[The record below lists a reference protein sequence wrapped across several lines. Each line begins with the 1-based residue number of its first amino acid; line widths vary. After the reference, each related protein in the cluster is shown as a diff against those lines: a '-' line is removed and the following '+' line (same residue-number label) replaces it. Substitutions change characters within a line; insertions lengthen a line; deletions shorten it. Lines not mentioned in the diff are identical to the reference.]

1 MPSKKTDCF
10 HCGLPCPQPNPYKVT
25 IMDKERDMCCPG
37 CKAVAQAIVDNKL
50 EDYYRYRTE
59 QSIKGESLVP
69 EELEQL
75 QLYDNDKLQSQFVSA
90 SDTQPEIKTAS
101 LILEGIVC
109 AACVWLN
116 EQHVNHLP
124 GVKSFSINYS
134 TQRARIS
141 WDNSIIKLSDILKSI
156 TSIGYRAHPFDP
168 GRQESIQKKE
178 RQRALI
184 RLAVAGL
191 GAMQV
196 MMLAIALYAGD
207 YSGINDDM
215 RVFFR
220 WVSAFIATP
229 VVLYSAQTFF
239 IGAWRDLKRKQ
250 LGMDVPI
257 ALAIGGAYL
266 ASCWATLTNTG
277 QVYFDSVTM
286 FTFFLLV
293 GRFLEMRARQR
304 SGEVADALVKLLPVM
319 ATRLN
324 DNKAMLH
331 EQVLVNE
338 LKVDDLVLVKPGDTI
353 PADGIIFDGQSSID
367 ESLMTGESHPLRR
380 IKQDKVI
387 GGTVNIES
395 PITVKITEVGDKT
408 ILAGIQ
414 RLLDRAQ
421 TEKPHIALLADK
433 VAAVFVSVILILAAI
448 VGYAWWQIDND
459 RAVWIVLSM
468 LVVTCPCAL
477 SLATPA
483 AMTAATGA
491 LTRLGVLV
499 THAHALETLSNV
511 DTSVFDKTG
520 TLTHGN
526 LSLIDTIPL
535 GDLSTQQCRQM
546 AYYLELASE
555 HPVAQAF
562 QQLEIANTTNN
573 ENVVTD
579 IRAEVGQG
587 IEATINNQ
595 RVRIGKKNW
604 VAGVCSQAYPE
615 KKYCDNRAGI
625 NSQIYLANEGQW
637 LAIFILEDSLRE
649 DATEMVLQLSQLNI
663 HSVLLSGDQT
673 TVVQTTAD
681 KLGIETYYSEQT
693 PEDKLSVI
701 KKLQSEGKVVAMV
714 GDGVND
720 APVLAAAQVSVA
732 MGSGTQLAQAS
743 SDMVL
748 LSEKLS
754 HLNQSILHARHTL
767 QIVKQNLGW
776 AVFYNITA
784 LPLAALGYI
793 APWLAAIGMSASSLL
808 VVLNALRL
816 KKVKSSFTP

>member
-1 MPSKKTDCF
+1 MPNKNTDCF

-90 SDTQPEIKTAS
+90 SDNQPEIKTAS

-141 WDNSIIKLSDILKSI
+141 WDNSVIKLSDILKSI

-220 WVSAFIATP
+220 WVSALIATP

-250 LGMDVPI
+250 LGMDVPV

-324 DNKAMLH
+324 DDNAMSH

-338 LKVDDLVLVKPGDTI
+338 LKADDLVVVKPGDTI

-395 PITVKITEVGDKT
+395 PITVKITDVGDKT

-433 VAAVFVSVILILAAI
+433 VAAIFVSVLLLLAAI

-511 DTSVFDKTG
+511 DTFVFDKTG

-526 LSLIDTIPL
+526 LSLIDTILL
-535 GDLSTQQCRQM
+535 GDLSILQCKQM

-562 QQLEIANTTNN
+562 QQLEISDTTNN
-573 ENVVTD
+573 EYTVTD

-587 IEATINNQ
+587 VEATINNQ

-625 NSQIYLANEGQW
+625 NSQIYMANEEQW
-637 LAIFILEDSLRE
+637 LTIFILEDSLRE
-649 DATEMVLQLSQLNI
+649 DAAEMVLQLSQLNI

-681 KLGIETYYSEQT
+681 KLGIQTYYSEQT

-701 KKLQSEGKVVAMV
+701 KQLQSQDKVVAMV

-816 KKVKSSFTP
+816 KKVK

>member
-511 DTSVFDKTG
+511 DTFVFDKTG